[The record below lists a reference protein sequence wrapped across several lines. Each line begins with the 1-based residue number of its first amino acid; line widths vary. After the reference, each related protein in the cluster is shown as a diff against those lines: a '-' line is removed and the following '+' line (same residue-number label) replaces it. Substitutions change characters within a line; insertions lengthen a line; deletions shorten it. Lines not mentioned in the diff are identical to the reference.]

1 MNNFVSD
8 PLAHYNNHAGDV
20 IIPAL
25 SNYYNVNVVVLQANE
40 TKCWTDYTG
49 YKTMNWMDTL
59 YFGKSVSDHGLCV
72 SYRDTLHSSTSASIV
87 RMANEFFK
95 TTINDRQQ
103 RVNLA
108 VLQNSQREISLND

>member
-49 YKTMNWMDTL
+49 YKTMNWIHFISAKVCLITACVLVIEILYTL
-59 YFGKSVSDHGLCV
+59 QH
-72 SYRDTLHSSTSASIV
+72 LH
-87 RMANEFFK
+87 
-95 TTINDRQQ
+95 Q
-103 RVNLA
+103 L
-108 VLQNSQREISLND
+108 